1 MLTGSGLRLGIGLPQ
16 LFPNDA
22 IDTALIRRFAQRA
35 EELGY
40 EDLWLS
46 ESILGA
52 RGVLEPVTL
61 LAYAAAC
68 TSRIR
73 LGVSVIILNQRNPV
87 VLAKA
92 LATLDQLSDGRLTV
106 GLGLGGGTAAYP
118 AFGLSPERPVAR
130 FTESLRVMRALWSE
144 ERVDLSGVHW
154 QLDRAALAPK
164 PRQQP
169 LPVWLGGHAPAA
181 LRRAVRLAD
190 GWMGAGG
197 SPLDEEVVQIAQIR
211 GYLKEAGRSEDGF
224 TLSKR
229 VYIAVDRDGDRA
241 RERLAAGLGGQYG
254 RPGMAER
261 VGVAGTPA
269 ECAAVLRRLRDAG
282 LHHLLLHPYP
292 DFEEQLELLSS
303 EVAPQL

>member
-22 IDTALIRRFAQRA
+22 IDTVLIRRFAQRA
-35 EELGY
+35 EALGY
-40 EDLWLS
+40 ADLWLS
-46 ESILGA
+46 ESILGP

-68 TSRIR
+68 TTRIR

-130 FTESLRVMRALWSE
+130 FKESVRLMRALWSE
-144 ERVDLSGVHW
+144 QRVDLAGAHW
-154 QLDRAALAPK
+154 RLEQAALAPK

-197 SPLDEEVVQIAQIR
+197 ASLDDFFVQIAQIR
-211 GYLKEAGRSEDGF
+211 GYLKDAGRPEDSF

-254 RPGMAER
+254 RGRTAES
-261 VGVAGTPA
+261 VGVAGTPE
-269 ECAAVLRRLRDAG
+269 ECVAVLRRLRDAG

-292 DFEEQLELLSS
+292 DFMEQLELLSAK
-303 EVAPQL
+303 VAPQL

>member
-1 MLTGSGLRLGIGLPQ
+1 MLTSSGLRLGIGLPQ
-16 LFPNDA
+16 LFPNDV
-22 IDTALIRRFAQRA
+22 IDTGVIRRFAQRA

-61 LAYAAAC
+61 LGYAAAC
-68 TSRIR
+68 TARIR
-73 LGVSVIILNQRNPV
+73 LGVSVIILNQRNPL

-92 LATLDQLSDGRLTV
+92 LASLDQLSDGRLTV

-118 AFGLSPERPVAR
+118 AFGISPERPVAR
-130 FTESLRVMRALWSE
+130 FNESLRLMQALWSE
-144 ERVDLSGVHW
+144 ERVDRQGAHW
-154 QLDRAALAPK
+154 QLAGAALAPK

-169 LPVWLGGHAPAA
+169 LPIWLGGHAPAA
-181 LRRAVRLAD
+181 LRRAVRLAN

-197 SPLDEEVVQIAQIR
+197 SPLDDFFVQIAQVR
-211 GYLKEAGRSEDGF
+211 DELKQAGRSEDGF

-229 VYIAVDRDGDRA
+229 IYIAVDSDGDRA

-254 RPGMAER
+254 RGRTAER
-261 VGVAGTPA
+261 VGVAGTPQ
-269 ECAAVLRRLRDAG
+269 ECVAVLRRLRDAG
-282 LHHLLLHPYP
+282 LQHLLLHPYP
-292 DFEEQLELLSS
+292 DFLQQLELLSS